1 MDTAREKT
9 ILSWMKQ
16 IELSSLTIAD
26 FFDQHKVPF
35 SQPRYFVYKKAVELY
50 GKEGIKDNRSQGRNR
65 KITDEIKGFLKGY
78 FKNSD
83 GCKLELLQD
92 EIRNNFDANVSLSV
106 LSRAIKGM
114 GCGHILKNGRPKLDK
129 LNEPE
134 INSLG
139 GFELIVAIAYH
150 LGWPQRVEKIISGEV
165 NELKKREI
173 FNDNR
178 DVLDLKGRKKN
189 GTFTK
194 RYNARKDVR
203 TTRFQSIS
211 RKRPQKNFQSMN
223 IVSDSAKAIERK
235 NLAMLALPVIT
246 MNGSVR
252 TINTALGQALVH
264 LCGFNYKQRTLT
276 KYLSE
281 LKYLGISV
289 MLLKDLTSF
298 WKETCGKDTFDSM
311 TGSLLCYYIDGNTKA
326 LWSSRVKKNKVTML
340 GRVMGCL
347 EQVFIH
353 DNLGNPI
360 YFETHAG
367 QAPSGEYVL
376 SMFEKIEEAIL
387 KIPHSRTVV
396 NRAIVMDGG
405 HNSVGTLRAFARQN
419 KYYYITTLDDNQ
431 WNERNLLISKGR
443 PQCYKYGNA
452 TLSEVVIEL
461 KDSKQNNYLIKT
473 RGIKIYWLNTKKETV
488 LLTNLPRNLVDASD
502 VTYSYFRRWPCEELK
517 FKESKSAVSL
527 HRVAGYGKIEI
538 DDIKVME
545 KQKKS
550 EDIVNM
556 IKEMLRIPLEKI
568 SKLEKK
574 RAGLVIKENS
584 IKMKSTITD
593 GVRVVPVKLREM
605 FYFYG
610 KEIGKIEREIK
621 KTEDEHKKEFKK
633 LKKHKRE
640 WMRLQGKEQV
650 YKIDVE
656 LDQIVTFY
664 RVGLSNIYAY
674 FIKHFLG
681 GEPISMMMLLN
692 RIIHLQ
698 GKITEDDS
706 IRHIELQYNKK
717 DPSMM
722 EKLQSVIQKINN
734 LEIKGISNKI
744 MKFSLSKI

>member
-1 MDTAREKT
+1 
-9 ILSWMKQ
+9 MKR
-16 IELSSLTIAD
+16 IEQSPLTIAI

-35 SQPRYFVYKKAVELY
+35 SQPRYFVYKRALKHH
-50 GKEGIKDNRSQGRNR
+50 GSEGIKDNRTLGRNR

-83 GCKLELLQD
+83 GCKLELLQG
-92 EIRNNFDANVSLSV
+92 EIKENFDANVSLSV
-106 LSRAIKGM
+106 LSKVIKAM
-114 GCGHILKNGRPKLDK
+114 GCSHILKNGRPKLEK
-129 LNEPE
+129 LKEPG

-139 GFELIVAIAYH
+139 GFELIVATAYH

-165 NELKKREI
+165 KKLKKRKI
-173 FNDNR
+173 FSDNC
-178 DVLDLKGRKKN
+178 DTLDLKGRKKN

-194 RYNARKDVR
+194 KYNARKDVR
-203 TTRFQSIS
+203 TTRFQSVS
-211 RKRPQKNFQSMN
+211 SKRPKKNFQSMN
-223 IVSDSAKAIERK
+223 IVSDTAKTVERK

-252 TINTALGQALVH
+252 TVDTALGQALVH
-264 LCGFNYKQRTLT
+264 ICGFNYKQRTLT
-276 KYLSE
+276 KYLAE
-281 LKYLGISV
+281 LKYLEIST

-298 WKETCGKDTFDSM
+298 WKETWGEATFDAM

-376 SMFEKIEEAIL
+376 SIFEKVEDAIFEV
-387 KIPHSRTVV
+387 PHSRTVV

-405 HNSVGTLRAFARQN
+405 HNSVSTLRAFARQN

-431 WNERNLLISKGR
+431 WTDRNLFVSKGR
-443 PQCYKYGNA
+443 PQCYKHGNA
-452 TLSEVVIEL
+452 ILSEVVIEL
-461 KDSKQNNYLIKT
+461 KDSKQNNYLIKS
-473 RGIKIYWLNTKKETV
+473 RGIKIDWLNTKKKTV
-488 LLTNLPRNLVDASD
+488 LLTNLPRNLVDADD

-527 HRVAGYGKIEI
+527 HRVAGYGKIKI
-538 DDIKVME
+538 DDIKVLE

-550 EDIVNM
+550 EEIVNM
-556 IKEMLRIPLEKI
+556 LEEMLRIPLEQI

-584 IKMKSTITD
+584 IKMKSTITA
-593 GVRVVPVKLREM
+593 GVRAVPTNLRDL
-605 FYFYG
+605 FHSYG

-621 KTEDEHKKEFKK
+621 KTEDEYKKEFKK

-640 WMRLQGKEQV
+640 WQRLQGKEQV
-650 YKIDVE
+650 YKMDVE

-664 RVGLSNIYAY
+664 RVGLANIYAY

-681 GEPISMMMLLN
+681 GESTSMMMLLN
-692 RIIHLQ
+692 RMIHLQ
-698 GKITEDDS
+698 GKVTEDDNT
-706 IRHIELQYNKK
+706 RHIELRNNKK

-722 EKLQSVIQKINN
+722 KNLQSLIPKIND
-734 LEIKGISNKI
+734 LKIKGVNNKI
-744 MKFSLSKI
+744 MKFSLSQT